1 MTGLLQDTK
10 DQPMRR
16 VPYDES
22 VSGLSRRNFARA
34 AALAAA
40 MPRAGSAANLRPE
53 TLRAF
58 DDYIRQREHRLDEE
72 RLKNGSS
79 RFLWLDD
86 SPERRARAK
95 AGEVAIASATQK
107 NPREIAGGLIHDWAA
122 GVFVPGANLSR
133 VLGIVQ
139 DYDRHKRIYQPEVM
153 DSKLLRR
160 EGDRFSIYYRLM
172 KKKVVTAVLN
182 TEHDVRYF
190 PLGSG
195 RVHSRSYSTKIS
207 EVENA
212 GESGEKELPPGDG
225 HGFLWRLNSYW
236 RFAERDGGVYV
247 ECEAVSLS
255 RGIPFGLGWMI
266 EPIIRDLPQESL
278 QKSLAATRVAAQS

>member
-1 MTGLLQDTK
+1 MT
-10 DQPMRR
+10 RR
-16 VPYDES
+16 
-22 VSGLSRRNFARA
+22 RFAQA
-34 AALAAA
+34 ATLAAA
-40 MPRAGSAANLRPE
+40 IPQTAPAADLSQE

-58 DDYIRQREHRLDEE
+58 DGYVRQRERRIEEE
-72 RLKNGSS
+72 RLKAGSA
-79 RFLWLDD
+79 RFLWVDD
-86 SPERRARAK
+86 VAQRREQTK
-95 AGEVAIASATQK
+95 AGQVAIAAGAEK
-107 NPREIAGGLIHDWAA
+107 NPRNVPGGLIHDWAA
-122 GVFVPGANLSR
+122 GVFVPSANLAR
-133 VLGIVQ
+133 ILGVVQ
-139 DYDRHKRIYQPEVM
+139 DYDRHKRIYQPEVI

-160 EGDRFSIYYRLM
+160 DGDRFNIYYRLM
-172 KKKVVTAVLN
+172 KKKVLTAVLN

-190 PLGSG
+190 PLGNG

-207 EVENA
+207 EVESP
-212 GESGEKELPPGDG
+212 GEGGEKELPPGDG

-278 QKSLAATRVAAQS
+278 EKSLAATRDAAKG